1 MGTYLKIEPAVTQK
15 LIDDFFLTLTVR
27 RKFKMKKRVQG
38 TGLISEKTRL
48 EQSDFNGQSIGRK
61 MEIRLEKPAINNFET
76 YGWQK

>member
-48 EQSDFNGQSIGRK
+48 E
-61 MEIRLEKPAINNFET
+61 
-76 YGWQK
+76 